1 MSNHFNSF
9 YYSDIFDK
17 FQIHSEYMKKKT
29 FLFNSA
35 DMRSKISVVTHVVEH
50 NIKNGHLE
58 KNELDKKGAIF
69 RIYITAVI

>member
-1 MSNHFNSF
+1 MLLNIILEHE
-9 YYSDIFDK
+9 K
-17 FQIHSEYMKKKT
+17 GKR

-35 DMRSKISVVTHVVEH
+35 DMISKISVVTHVVEH

-58 KNELDKKGAIF
+58 KNELDKKKVQIF